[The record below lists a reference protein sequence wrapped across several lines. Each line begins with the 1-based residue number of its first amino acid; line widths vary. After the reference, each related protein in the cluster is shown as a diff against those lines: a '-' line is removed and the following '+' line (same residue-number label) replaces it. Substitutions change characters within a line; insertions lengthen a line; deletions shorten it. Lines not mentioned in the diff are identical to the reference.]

1 MSESLMLWLGRI
13 GTVAEVY
20 GIWVAISDY
29 LNVPEVNFMV
39 GPVKWVLTSSGVGQL
54 RRGLAVA
61 GLVVSLL
68 GVLLQL
74 VISFF

>member
-13 GTVAEVY
+13 GTVLEVY

-39 GPVKWVLTSSGVGQL
+39 GPVKWVLTSSGIGQL

-74 VISFF
+74 MISFF